1 MTALDDALASVAPA
15 WIRPLVKTDW
25 RRSSEGYGGDGTYD
39 DLTEQNGSS
48 FDVDHS
54 YDDGLPDPVTYTSSA
69 TASGALDLG
78 TVLGRYGRKMSNF
91 KWGASTSST
100 YDTSAPAGNLADQG
114 SISVLTEQV
123 AGTVR
128 VIVICWYDNLG
139 SPQTMRQ
146 YPAQYDVLVPETVNG
161 RLHTIILGQ
170 AFTERKTINTGGR
183 FYLTGAV
190 SAWICL
196 EMTGQAYDAAGG
208 WVPCR
213 FASKAIQTDAVS
225 GTTYTAP
232 AMTFTSDDASK
243 AVPLA
248 FFMNFG
254 TGSGWATHTGW
265 GVQAVIN
272 TSANFLHL
280 AAVLPQTAFSVNF
293 PGAAPGTYT
302 PTCDAGAAPTAI
314 QAASILIEPIEP
326 GLMDARKYFSPFATD
341 SPIYEFDRDVAPL
354 SLDMGILTDT
364 GPQYV
369 RVFTGQM
376 SGVDVKGRTAT
387 MGGVSATRIKMMQ
400 PVQPPLVTGS
410 VSGANMTWLVTYLMG
425 QCGLF
430 YSTPPSRLT
439 RIWATLHGSLMPN
452 LARRPFN
459 SPLPLVQSW
468 TYSVEDGT
476 NTRAVPVWTDG
487 PFLNA
492 MNAWQRQ
499 TDGREI
505 LMSLR
510 PAQGWPPNYPDR
522 DSSWASVAGWWDA
535 LSQSNSVGR
544 VSFWVRGDAHFV
556 GPTYTISTGVSGLCE
571 FQIGAQT
578 AASATVAAVFG
589 GITSDAGRHPYVRL
603 LDNSGHDTTW
613 TATQSLPS
621 DGNWHFVALTYDWAS
636 GTAKTYVN
644 GVEETH
650 AGMVTTDSDAP
661 IGEVY
666 WESLNNHMGAQFT
679 ARLPVAEL
687 IWECGPSVYASA
699 YLDAAFTATAVVR
712 VVQYDLVCIAEP
724 GPRAA
729 WDLMVD
735 LAQASL
741 SAYRCDELDRVCFLP
756 LSYFGEA
763 AQLTSAEVIDTQTNA
778 QDLDVKKDPTKIR
791 NSTTVQF
798 QSTTVGSGFI
808 STTVMSLDDGFT
820 LAVGTTDLVYELDIP
835 QGDFYRISAVF
846 TLLTETQ
853 VDAGTPP
860 IFGGHWATV
869 NTQRDGTG
877 TYITT
882 SVTAVIV
889 DCDSLTVTVRWK
901 NNTPNVVYV
910 VNDNPDG
917 FPVMVVAGVP
927 LLQVPGFATV
937 SDDTSVA
944 RRGARSLSSQLDYV
958 QSRAVA
964 ADVAGTLTTMLCKP
978 RGELTV
984 HVMGDP
990 TRTPGQLVTIK
1001 DAQGTE
1007 ADGTWR
1013 ILAVHHNRNGA
1024 EYTQDLSLVQVGP
1037 VLLWGTGLWGIGVWS
1052 E

>member
-69 TASGALDLG
+69 TASGALNLG
-78 TVLGRYGRKMSNF
+78 TVLGRYGRKISNF
-91 KWGASTSST
+91 KWGASTSNA
-100 YDTSAPAGNLADQG
+100 YDTSAPAGQVGDQG
-114 SISVLTEQV
+114 NISVLTEQV

-243 AVPLA
+243 AIPLA

-280 AAVLPQTAFSVNF
+280 AAVLPQTAFQLNF

-314 QAASILIEPIEP
+314 QAASILVEPIEP

-400 PVQPPLVTGS
+400 PIQPPLVNGNIN
-410 VSGANMTWLVTYLMG
+410 GANMTWLVTYLMG
-425 QCGLF
+425 ECGLF
-430 YSTPPSRLT
+430 YSTPTPRLT
-439 RIWATLHGSLMPN
+439 RMWATLHGSMAPN

-459 SPLPLVQSW
+459 SPLPVVQAW
-468 TYSVEDGT
+468 DYDVLHGT
-476 NTRAVPVWTDG
+476 NTTARPVWTDG

-492 MNAWQRQ
+492 MDAWQRA
-499 TDGREI
+499 DSGHEI
-505 LMSLR
+505 VMRFRLAQDW
-510 PAQGWPPNYPDR
+510 PANYPDR
-522 DSSWASVAGWWDA
+522 DSSWASVTGWWDA
-535 LSQSNSVGR
+535 LSQSNSIGR
-544 VSFWVRGDAHFV
+544 VSFWVRGDAHTV
-556 GPTYTISTGVSGLCE
+556 SPAYTISSGVSALTE
-571 FQIGAQT
+571 FQLGAVT

-589 GITSDAGRHPYVRL
+589 GITSDAGRHPYVRF

-621 DGNWHFVALTYDWAS
+621 DGAWHFIALTYDWAS
-636 GTAKTYVN
+636 GTAKTYMN

-650 AGMVTTDSDAP
+650 AGMVTTDADAP
-661 IGEVY
+661 IGETY
-666 WESLNNHMGAQFT
+666 WESLNNHMGSQFT
-679 ARLPVAEL
+679 SRLPVAEL
-687 IWECGPSVYASA
+687 IWEAGPSVYASA

-712 VVQYDLVCIAEP
+712 VVEYDLACIAEP

-756 LSYFGEA
+756 LSYFGED
-763 AQLTSAEVIDTQTNA
+763 AQLTSAEIIDTQTNA
-778 QDLDVKKDPTKIR
+778 QDLDVSKDPTKIR

-798 QSTTVGSGFI
+798 QSTTVGSPFI
-808 STTVMSLDDGFT
+808 PVTVLSLDDGFT
-820 LAVGTTDLVYELDIP
+820 LAVGTTELVYELDTPI
-835 QGDFYRISAVF
+835 GDTYQIDA
-846 TLLTETQ
+846 TLQLLTEAQ
-853 VDAGTPP
+853 VNAGAPP
-860 IFGGHWATV
+860 AGVGNWTTV
-869 NTQRDGTG
+869 NTERTG
-877 TYITT
+877 AGVYLT
-882 SVTAVIV
+882 SGVTGAIIAA
-889 DCDSLTVTVRWK
+889 DTLTMTIRWK
-901 NNTPNVVYV
+901 NTTTKTVYI

-917 FPVMVVAGVP
+917 FPVLVLRGVP
-927 LLQVPGFATV
+927 LLQVPGYATV

-944 RRGARSLSSQLDYV
+944 RRGARSLSAQLDYI
-958 QSRAVA
+958 QSRTVA

-990 TRTPGQLVTIK
+990 TRTPGQLVTIR